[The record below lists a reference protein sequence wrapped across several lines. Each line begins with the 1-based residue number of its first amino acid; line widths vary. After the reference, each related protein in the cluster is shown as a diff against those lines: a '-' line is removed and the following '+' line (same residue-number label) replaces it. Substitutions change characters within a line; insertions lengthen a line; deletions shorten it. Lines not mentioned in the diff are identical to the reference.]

1 MFTRGWRKPV
11 TASDLDIAALPSRA
25 RPVLAILLGVIAGAL
40 AAGVVLLWWRSPIPT
55 FLLFTSI
62 LHGMLLGLCLMWL
75 VARLHVHCPVRRTII
90 GVLAGVVS
98 VAALLAGQYVFGAL
112 DHQRQRQVAT
122 RQLAPQLPV
131 ATSSSLVNALSEY
144 DHDVLLPVT
153 GHRGVLGQF
162 HLMTRDA
169 PWRGWMRGVEAL
181 LVIAIATG
189 LCVRSKDARP
199 SG

>member
-11 TASDLDIAALPSRA
+11 TSGDLDIAASPGRV
-25 RPVLAILLGVIAGAL
+25 RPILAILLGAIAGAL

-62 LHGMLLGLCLMWL
+62 LHGMLVGVCLMWV
-75 VARLHVHCPVRRTII
+75 VARLNVHCPARRLVI

-98 VAALLAGQYVFGAL
+98 IAALLAGQYVFGAV
-112 DHQRQRQVAT
+112 DHQRQRQVAM
-122 RQLAPQLPV
+122 RMLAPRLPA
-131 ATSSSLVNALSEY
+131 ATSSSLANALSEY
-144 DHDVLLPVT
+144 DDDILLPVT

-162 HLMTRDA
+162 HLMTRGA

-181 LVIAIATG
+181 LVIAIATA
-189 LCVRSKDARP
+189 LCVRSKDAGT
-199 SG
+199 SK